1 MEIEIINPFQA
12 AVQGIAL
19 LTLLKKMFMYTTEIE
34 QELFGK
40 SGKFIVKKVYCQY
53 QNKVINIVHETINS
67 LNNIIECIYLNK
79 VIDISEITDIKRI
92 LEETGEQMR
101 DVIFDVAKEASYEQI
116 EDLFNQFI
124 DVFGQYVDASGIM
137 AVS

>member
-1 MEIEIINPFQA
+1 MKQ
-12 AVQGIAL
+12 
-19 LTLLKKMFMYTTEIE
+19 
-34 QELFGK
+34 
-40 SGKFIVKKVYCQY
+40 VYCQY

-116 EDLFNQFI
+116 ENLFNQFI

>member
-1 MEIEIINPFQA
+1 
-12 AVQGIAL
+12 
-19 LTLLKKMFMYTTEIE
+19 MYTDLASILLYTPK
-34 QELFGK
+34 LGA
-40 SGKFIVKKVYCQY
+40 Y
-53 QNKVINIVHETINS
+53 
-67 LNNIIECIYLNK
+67 IYLNK